1 MDSIISVKNVTYEYK
16 NEDAYRGEEAVVAA
30 VKTLSLEIERG
41 SFTVILGHN
50 GSGKSTLA
58 KMLNG
63 LNKPTSGDVFVDGI
77 NTKDEDREIEVK
89 RKVGMVF
96 QNPDNQIIASIVE
109 EDVAF
114 GPENL
119 GVPPKEIK
127 ERVDDALKAVGMLEF
142 KESTPHRLS
151 GGQKQRIAIAGII
164 AMQPECLVL
173 DEPTAMLDPKGRA
186 EIIETLIRLNKEKG
200 ITVVLITHYME
211 EAQNADR
218 VLVMND
224 GEIIADDVP
233 KVIFSDVER
242 LKRVGLDVPQTA
254 EFLYNLKKNG
264 FCVDTH
270 ALSIKEAADE
280 IIKALHSEEE

>member
-1 MDSIISVKNVTYEYK
+1 MDNIIEVKNVTYEYT
-16 NEDAYRGEEAVVAA
+16 DEEKTFAA
-30 VKTLSLEIERG
+30 VKNLSLNIERG

-63 LNKPTSGDVFVDGI
+63 LNKPTSGDVFADGI
-77 NTKDEDREIEVK
+77 NTKDEETEIEVK

-119 GVPPKEIK
+119 GIPPKEIEK
-127 ERVDDALKAVGMLEF
+127 RVEDALKAVDMLEF
-142 KESTPHRLS
+142 RKSTPHHLS

-186 EIIETLIRLNKEKG
+186 EIISTLHRLNRDKG

-211 EAQNADR
+211 EAENADR
-218 VLVMND
+218 VIVMND
-224 GEIIADDVP
+224 GEIIADDKP

-242 LKRVGLDVPQTA
+242 LKKVGLDVPQTA
-254 EFLYNLKKNG
+254 ELLYNLKKNG
-264 FCVDTH
+264 FAVDTH
-270 ALSIKEAADE
+270 ALSIKEAAGQ
-280 IIKALHSEEE
+280 IISALHSEEK

>member
-16 NEDAYRGEEAVVAA
+16 NEDAYRGEEAVVIA
-30 VKTLSLEIERG
+30 VKALSLEIERG

-63 LNKPTSGDVFVDGI
+63 LNKPTSGDIFVDGI

-127 ERVDDALKAVGMLEF
+127 ERVNDALKAVDMLEF

-233 KVIFSDVER
+233 KVIFSYVER

-254 EFLYNLKKNG
+254 ELLYNLKKNG
-264 FCVDTH
+264 FNVDTH
-270 ALSIKEAADE
+270 ALSIKEAAEE

>member
-16 NEDAYRGEEAVVAA
+16 NEDAYRGEEAVVTA
-30 VKTLSLEIERG
+30 VKALSLEIERG

-63 LNKPTSGDVFVDGI
+63 LNKPTSGDIFVDGI

-127 ERVDDALKAVGMLEF
+127 ERVNDALKAVDMLEF

-164 AMQPECLVL
+164 AMTPQCLVL

-254 EFLYNLKKNG
+254 ELLYNLKKNG
-264 FCVDTH
+264 FNVDTH

-280 IIKALHSEEE
+280 IIKALHSEE